1 MVVFDLLIT
10 FVESFILAAFI
21 AMAFDLI
28 HNIKPLL
35 LLTALFTIETT
46 FFNTVYLSNFLLL
59 FVETITA
66 LLFLYYFCKN
76 IQFFNFFIIFLGI
89 AFIMLSNT
97 LSLYLFSLFFDLNV
111 NNISSNSVLYICVVS
126 LSKVIYF
133 IMCLISLK
141 FLENNKNVLE
151 LKKWWL
157 FLIYVSIILIINIF
171 LLESIL
177 FNKKNTSL
185 MIFLSALSLF
195 LLILTI
201 VIYIIIN
208 NDSKQQIKLAKQLI
222 RNEYVNKNYIQM
234 NYIYNSTLKERHR
247 MMYLLLK
254 YKDFAQTG
262 KNIELVKNIDEE
274 LKRIDKEVSIQS
286 TSNPYFDYRIRE
298 FLRDLKM
305 SNYKIKTVFQFDKA
319 EILNQ
324 EEIVTEIIDYIT
336 SLIEYSN
343 EEKYLSLY
351 ITQLKEYLLIKI
363 KVSSDKKIDMC
374 NQFLNSQFKYE
385 LKTGNGYNELN
396 LLIRL

>member
-141 FLENNKNVLE
+141 FLENNKNV
-151 LKKWWL
+151 
-157 FLIYVSIILIINIF
+157 F
-171 LLESIL
+171 
-177 FNKKNTSL
+177 
-185 MIFLSALSLF
+185 
-195 LLILTI
+195 
-201 VIYIIIN
+201 
-208 NDSKQQIKLAKQLI
+208 
-222 RNEYVNKNYIQM
+222 
-234 NYIYNSTLKERHR
+234 
-247 MMYLLLK
+247 
-254 YKDFAQTG
+254 
-262 KNIELVKNIDEE
+262 
-274 LKRIDKEVSIQS
+274 
-286 TSNPYFDYRIRE
+286 
-298 FLRDLKM
+298 
-305 SNYKIKTVFQFDKA
+305 
-319 EILNQ
+319 
-324 EEIVTEIIDYIT
+324 
-336 SLIEYSN
+336 
-343 EEKYLSLY
+343 
-351 ITQLKEYLLIKI
+351 
-363 KVSSDKKIDMC
+363 
-374 NQFLNSQFKYE
+374 
-385 LKTGNGYNELN
+385 
-396 LLIRL
+396 